1 MKQRTLLGLPIVE
14 VDDMPKGDIRLG
26 FPFGVQPVRVR
37 PAVAASPTDP
47 VRFIMEAKVRPGL
60 HTMEE
65 MREWTDDD
73 SRS

>member
-14 VDDMPKGDIRLG
+14 VDDMPEGEIRLV
-26 FPFGVQPVRVR
+26 PPVEILPLRVR

-47 VRFIMEAKVRPGL
+47 VRFVMEVRVRPGL

-65 MREWTDDD
+65 MRDG
-73 SRS
+73 